1 MRKLSRMLWIVG
13 LCGVGLAACSDDE
26 KSSKS
31 SKSDDG
37 DRVESSETDG
47 EDEGEESVSRGRD
60 DDSVDG
66 TVSTSSAGASGAG
79 VSLLRPET
87 AGLCRLESPD
97 SSKKTCWDYQ
107 PRDVDSLSPGT
118 YVLHA
123 RLAVAKE
130 LVVPATFDTHCRR
143 SGTDSDLKHRDQTT
157 DVSRGSDED
166 GYRTHYL
173 TLTVPETTWASD
185 CTWSLSVPDEH
196 GGELASGSWYFT
208 LP

>member
-1 MRKLSRMLWIVG
+1 MRKLSRILWISG
-13 LCGVGLAACSDDE
+13 LCGVGLSACSDDE

-31 SKSDDG
+31 SKSDDD
-37 DRVESSETDG
+37 DRVESSEKD
-47 EDEGEESVSRGRD
+47 DEGEESASTRTD
-60 DDSVDG
+60 DVSVDEAVA
-66 TVSTSSAGASGAG
+66 TTSVVAESG

-107 PRDVDSLSPGT
+107 PRDVDSLAPGT

-123 RLAVAKE
+123 RLAVARE

-143 SGTDSDLKHRDQTT
+143 SGTDSDLKHRELTT
-157 DVSRGSDED
+157 DVSRGSDKD

>member
-1 MRKLSRMLWIVG
+1 MRKLSRILWIHG
-13 LCGVGLAACSDDE
+13 LCGVGLSACSDDE

-31 SKSDDG
+31 SKSDDD
-37 DRVESSETDG
+37 DRVESSEKA
-47 EDEGEESVSRGRD
+47 DEGEESVSTRTD
-60 DDSVDG
+60 DASVDG
-66 TVSTSSAGASGAG
+66 TISTNSVGTSGAG

-87 AGLCRLESPD
+87 AGLCRLESPE

-107 PRDVDSLSPGT
+107 PRDVDSLAPGT

-123 RLAVAKE
+123 RLAVAKD

-143 SGTDSDLKHRDQTT
+143 AGTDSDLKHRDQTM
-157 DVSRGSDED
+157 DVSRGSDKD

-185 CTWSLSVPDEH
+185 CTWSLSVPDQH
-196 GGELASGSWYFT
+196 GGELASGSWFFT